1 MQKAVAL
8 NNCLPLSRYIDY
20 YMNRFSV
27 FIFAA
32 VVCMLLGAETSART
46 VNGKVTCG
54 QQNLSNVIV
63 TDGFKFVK
71 TKKNGEFKMDVADSA
86 RFVYI
91 VTPSGYAGDWS
102 SGAPQFYQK
111 IDERD
116 TYTFD
121 LIKTG
126 DPSERYNI
134 VAVGDPQPSKER
146 HCDEF
151 DGEPLE
157 DLCQTI
163 SGLEGPSVGLVLGDV
178 CFNKY
183 HLMARWKKSIVRT
196 GIPFY
201 AVPGNHDHVYEME
214 TDRKGSEV
222 YTEYF
227 GPENYAFFIGK
238 DVVIM
243 LDNIIHGLRAR
254 HNYTEG
260 YTEEQLAWVKAL
272 LKYIPKGGTVYVGQ
286 HSPTNGRAHLSG
298 GKETDL
304 ILRGSEFLNLLKGRK
319 VHIISG
325 HNHINMN
332 FQYAPDVIE
341 HNVAAICGTWW
352 DAYHCKDGTPR
363 GYKVYTNKEG
373 ILTWYY
379 KSVGKDRDFQHEI
392 FLPGETKKNPESVV
406 VNLWDYDRN
415 WSVTWFEDG
424 VHKGA
429 MKRVKEYNPLHTA
442 EVEATFAKKGKP
454 VTNWKRTT
462 KSNHYF
468 AATPSEG
475 ARKITVIISNP
486 FGKEW
491 VENINL

>member
-1 MQKAVAL
+1 
-8 NNCLPLSRYIDY
+8 
-20 YMNRFSV
+20 
-27 FIFAA
+27 
-32 VVCMLLGAETSART
+32 
-46 VNGKVTCG
+46 
-54 QQNLSNVIV
+54 
-63 TDGFKFVK
+63 
-71 TKKNGEFKMDVADSA
+71 
-86 RFVYI
+86 
-91 VTPSGYAGDWS
+91 
-102 SGAPQFYQK
+102 
-111 IDERD
+111 
-116 TYTFD
+116 
-121 LIKTG
+121 
-126 DPSERYNI
+126 
-134 VAVGDPQPSKER
+134 
-146 HCDEF
+146 
-151 DGEPLE
+151 
-157 DLCQTI
+157 
-163 SGLEGPSVGLVLGDV
+163 
-178 CFNKY
+178 
-183 HLMARWKKSIVRT
+183 
-196 GIPFY
+196 
-201 AVPGNHDHVYEME
+201 
-214 TDRKGSEV
+214 
-222 YTEYF
+222 
-227 GPENYAFFIGK
+227 
-238 DVVIM
+238 M
-243 LDNIIHGLRAR
+243 LDNIIHGLRSR

-379 KSVGKDRDFQHEI
+379 KSVDKDRDFQYEI

>member
-1 MQKAVAL
+1 
-8 NNCLPLSRYIDY
+8 
-20 YMNRFSV
+20 MNRLSV
-27 FIFAA
+27 FIFS
-32 VVCMLLGAETSART
+32 VVICMLWGAETSART
-46 VNGKVTCG
+46 VRGKVTCG
-54 QQNLSNVIV
+54 QQNLSDVIV
-63 TDGFKFVK
+63 TDGFKFTK
-71 TKKNGEFKMDVADSA
+71 TKKNGEFKMSIADSA

-111 IDERD
+111 IDARD
-116 TYTFD
+116 TYSFD
-121 LIKTG
+121 LIRTG
-126 DPSERYNI
+126 DPSACYNFI
-134 VAVGDPQPSKER
+134 AVGDPQPSKER

-151 DGEPLE
+151 DGEPLD

-163 SGLEGPSVGLVLGDV
+163 SGLEGPAVGLVLGDV

-183 HLMARWKKSIVRT
+183 HLMDRWKKSIVRT

-201 AVPGNHDHVYEME
+201 AVPGNHDHVNEIE

-243 LDNIIHGLRAR
+243 LDNIIHGLRSR

-272 LKYIPKGGTVYVGQ
+272 LKHIPKDGTVYVGQ
-286 HSPTNGRAHLSG
+286 HSPTNGRAYLSG

-304 ILRGSEFLNLLKGRK
+304 ILRGGEFLNLLKGRK

-363 GYKVYTNKEG
+363 GYKVYTKKSER
-373 ILTWYY
+373 LTWYY
-379 KSVGKDRDFQHEI
+379 KSVGKDKDFQYEV
-392 FLPGETKKNPESVV
+392 FLPGEAQMNPESVV
-406 VNLWDYDRN
+406 VNLWDYDKD
-415 WSVTWFEDG
+415 WTITWFEDG
-424 VHKGA
+424 VCKGE
-429 MKRVKEYNPLHTA
+429 MTRVKEKNHLHKV
-442 EVEATFAKKGKP
+442 ELEATFAKKGKP
-454 VTNWKRTT
+454 VTKWKRTSV
-462 KSNHYF
+462 SNHYF
-468 AATPSEG
+468 AATPSDG
-475 ARKITVIISNP
+475 ARMITVHIQNP
-486 FGKEW
+486 FGKKW
-491 VENINL
+491 VENINLN